1 MTNINASEFI
11 SVGKILN
18 FHGIQG
24 EAKVGFSK
32 NQQEF
37 LKTLKVV
44 FIKKDAAQKDSAAKN
59 SDYTKL
65 EVSSVRFNKTFALIK
80 FKGINSINDLMPFKG
95 CLLFVEQ
102 STIRENLGEDE
113 FLIDELTG
121 LEVFDLKGEKIG
133 VVIGVSNN
141 GANDM
146 LSVKSK
152 TKKVSFVP
160 FVKALVPEVDI
171 KNKKVVVNN
180 IEGLIE

>member
-1 MTNINASEFI
+1 MQYI

-32 NQQEF
+32 NQQDF
-37 LKTLKVV
+37 LKSLKIVY
-44 FIKKDAAQKDSAAKN
+44 IKKDA
-59 SDYTKL
+59 DYTEL
-65 EVSSVRFNKTFALIK
+65 EVTSVRFNKTFALIK
-80 FKGINSINDLMPFKG
+80 FKNINSINDLMPYKG

-133 VVIGVSNN
+133 VVVGVSNN

-146 LSVKSK
+146 LSIKSK
-152 TKKVSFVP
+152 TTKISLVP

>member
-1 MTNINASEFI
+1 MQYI

-24 EAKVGFSK
+24 EAKIGFSK
-32 NQQEF
+32 NQADF
-37 LKTLKVV
+37 LKSLKVV
-44 FIKKDAAQKDSAAKN
+44 YIKKD

-65 EVSSVRFNKTFALIK
+65 EVVNVRFNKTFALIK
-80 FKGINSINDLMPFKG
+80 FKGINSINDLMPYKG
-95 CLLFVEQ
+95 CLIFVEET
-102 STIRENLGEDE
+102 TIRESLGEDE

-121 LEVFDLKGEKIG
+121 LDVFDLKGENIG
-133 VVIGVSNN
+133 IIVGVSNN
-141 GANDM
+141 GVNDM

-152 TKKVSFVP
+152 TKKISLVP

-171 KNKKVVVNN
+171 KNKKIVVNN

>member
-1 MTNINASEFI
+1 MQYV

-32 NQQEF
+32 NQQDF
-37 LKTLKVV
+37 LKSLKVV
-44 FIKKDAAQKDSAAKN
+44 FIKKD
-59 SDYTKL
+59 SDYTKF

-80 FKGINSINDLMPFKG
+80 FKGINSINDLMPYKG

-121 LEVFDLKGEKIG
+121 LEVFDLNGEKIG

-152 TKKVSFVP
+152 TTKISLVP

>member
-1 MTNINASEFI
+1 MEYI

-32 NQQEF
+32 NQQDF
-37 LKTLKVV
+37 LKSLKVV
-44 FIKKDAAQKDSAAKN
+44 HIKKDE
-59 SDYTKL
+59 DYTKL
-65 EVSSVRFNKTFALIK
+65 EVLSVRFNKTFAIIK
-80 FKGINSINDLMPFKG
+80 FKGINSINDLMPYKG

-152 TKKVSFVP
+152 TTKISLVP

>member
-1 MTNINASEFI
+1 MTNVNANEFI

-32 NQQEF
+32 NQQDF
-37 LKTLKVV
+37 LKALKVV
-44 FIKKDAAQKDSAAKN
+44 FIKKDN
-59 SDYTKL
+59 DYTKL

-146 LSVKSK
+146 LSIKSK
-152 TKKVSFVP
+152 TKKISLVP
-160 FVKALVPEVDI
+160 FVNALVPEVDM
-171 KNKKVVVNN
+171 KNKKVIVNN

>member
-1 MTNINASEFI
+1 MQNEYI

-32 NQQEF
+32 NQQDF
-37 LKTLKVV
+37 LKSLKVV
-44 FIKKDAAQKDSAAKN
+44 YIKKEA
-59 SDYTKL
+59 DYTKF

-80 FKGINSINDLMPFKG
+80 FKGINSINDLMPYKG
-95 CLLFVEQ
+95 SLLFVEQ
-102 STIRENLGEDE
+102 TIIRENLGEDE

-152 TKKVSFVP
+152 TKKISLVP

>member
-1 MTNINASEFI
+1 MTNLNANEFI

-32 NQQEF
+32 NQQDF
-37 LKTLKVV
+37 LKSLKVV
-44 FIKKDAAQKDSAAKN
+44 FIKNDA
-59 SDYTKL
+59 DYKKF
-65 EVSSVRFNKTFALIK
+65 EIASVRFNKTFALIK
-80 FKGINSINDLMPFKG
+80 FKGINSINDLMPYKG

-133 VVIGVSNN
+133 VVVGVSNN

-152 TKKVSFVP
+152 TTKISLIP

-171 KNKKVVVNN
+171 KGKKVVVNN